1 MAAIDFASVPS
12 STRWETAYVVL
23 FGTYIGYIL
32 TMIGQKTLRPTVVSI
47 YNYVQPLVSVIVSV
61 ATGIALLRWTQGL
74 AVVLVFSGVM
84 LVTKSKSR
92 RDMEAEAR
100 AARQPK
106 DNLPES

>member
-1 MAAIDFASVPS
+1 M
-12 STRWETAYVVL
+12 
-23 FGTYIGYIL
+23 
-32 TMIGQKTLRPTVVSI
+32 
-47 YNYVQPLVSVIVSV
+47 SV